1 MSDQNPVHKRPPIT
15 FQSKSIT
22 RPNQIILSVT
32 LTTDTLFTF
41 DFKAHEAFDYAPNER
56 LIYKYPDLIHYVIDP
71 HDTDWFIQQR
81 ILSPI
86 HRNSQILLLTI
97 EEVNRIAHTDILKNQ
112 IYPKPIELLGFK
124 IPEFMLQKMRKY
136 INDKFDRAK
145 AFGHTTIQPKVSL
158 STLLSAAAAKPTT
171 IKTIQTMNPILVMN
185 FANFIS
191 FHFVFT
197 CCITMTFTISLRFFT
212 ETAAD
217 NRAIIVIG
225 NFIDASKSAANN
237 GIACQY
243 QRKWIKNGDHNKRI
257 HYIRR
262 GHRQF
267 TSHRT
272 KLIKFIACDTIGT
285 TIQFSHRKNTQFN
298 CLE

>member
-56 LIYKYPDLIHYVIDP
+56 LIYKYPDLIHYIIDP

-97 EEVNRIAHTDILKNQ
+97 EEVNRIAHNDILKNQ

-136 INDKFDRAK
+136 INEKCDRTK
-145 AFGHTTIQPKVSL
+145 AFGHATIQPKVSL
-158 STLLSAAAAKPTT
+158 SQLLSAAAAKPTT

-185 FANFIS
+185 FANSIPC
-191 FHFVFT
+191 V
-197 CCITMTFTISLRFFT
+197 
-212 ETAAD
+212 
-217 NRAIIVIG
+217 
-225 NFIDASKSAANN
+225 AS
-237 GIACQY
+237 Q
-243 QRKWIKNGDHNKRI
+243 
-257 HYIRR
+257 
-262 GHRQF
+262 
-267 TSHRT
+267 
-272 KLIKFIACDTIGT
+272 
-285 TIQFSHRKNTQFN
+285 
-298 CLE
+298 

>member
-1 MSDQNPVHKRPPIT
+1 MHKRPPIT

-41 DFKAHEAFDYAPNER
+41 DFKAHEAFDYAPTEK
-56 LIYKYPDLIHYVIDP
+56 LIYKYPDLIHYVIDH

-136 INDKFDRAK
+136 INDRCDRAK
-145 AFGHTTIQPKVSL
+145 TQLFGHTIQPKVSL

-171 IKTIQTMNPILVMN
+171 IKTIQTVNPILVMN
-185 FANFIS
+185 FTNYILLFLLLTSYFMTLFI
-191 FHFVFT
+191 VF
-197 CCITMTFTISLRFFT
+197 S
-212 ETAAD
+212 
-217 NRAIIVIG
+217 
-225 NFIDASKSAANN
+225 
-237 GIACQY
+237 
-243 QRKWIKNGDHNKRI
+243 RI
-257 HYIRR
+257 RM
-262 GHRQF
+262 
-267 TSHRT
+267 
-272 KLIKFIACDTIGT
+272 
-285 TIQFSHRKNTQFN
+285 N
-298 CLE
+298 

>member
-1 MSDQNPVHKRPPIT
+1 MKKPSLLKFQFKVPIKRKDPPIKLTRSLSDQNPIHKRPPIA

-22 RPNQIILSVT
+22 RPNHIILSVT

-86 HRNSQILLLTI
+86 HRNTQILLLTI

-136 INDKFDRAK
+136 INEKCDRATK
-145 AFGHTTIQPKVSL
+145 ATFGHTAIQQQQQQQQKVSL

-185 FANFIS
+185 FMKLS
-191 FHFVFT
+191 FVMLHH
-197 CCITMTFTISLRFFT
+197 
-212 ETAAD
+212 
-217 NRAIIVIG
+217 
-225 NFIDASKSAANN
+225 DA
-237 GIACQY
+237 
-243 QRKWIKNGDHNKRI
+243 R
-257 HYIRR
+257 
-262 GHRQF
+262 
-267 TSHRT
+267 
-272 KLIKFIACDTIGT
+272 
-285 TIQFSHRKNTQFN
+285 
-298 CLE
+298 